1 MGKKKEDPFATITIR
16 LYENKREVDIDGFI
30 KVSERI
36 LEDLPRFIR
45 TELFVLRSSAA
56 RAQRA
61 LEREEEAGAAVSQE
75 DGSTG
80 DGETISLPS
89 SVEEIEAVI
98 TKEISDG

>member
-1 MGKKKEDPFATITIR
+1 MGKKKEDPFATITIK
-16 LYENKREVDIDGFI
+16 LYENKREVDIEGFKRI
-30 KVSERI
+30 SERI

-56 RAQRA
+56 RAQRV
-61 LEREEEAGAAVSQE
+61 LEREEEADAAVSKE
-75 DGSTG
+75 DVSTE
-80 DGETISLPS
+80 DKEPISLPS